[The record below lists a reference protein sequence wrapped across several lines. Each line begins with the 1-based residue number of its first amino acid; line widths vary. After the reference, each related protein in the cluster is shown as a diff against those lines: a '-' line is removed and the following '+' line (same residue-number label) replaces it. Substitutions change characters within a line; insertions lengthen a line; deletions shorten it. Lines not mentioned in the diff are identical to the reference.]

1 MVVHIFYSYI
11 IISNDKQIINS
22 LIYFMDNETQ
32 DAVITN
38 KKKFGAKPIIYILII
53 VIIVAVGLYFSR
65 GMIAATVDGSPITKS
80 TLNKKL
86 EKQFGKEVLD
96 ALIIEKLVEKA
107 AEEKNIT
114 VNDEDVNTEIQNIEN
129 QLAAQDTTLE
139 QALQT
144 QGLTVKDLKDQI
156 ILQKKLELLLAG
168 EINVTDDEVN
178 KFITDNNL
186 TIPAENPDAF
196 IAQVRQQLNQ
206 QKINTRA
213 QDWINE
219 QKSNAKIKYY
229 TEF

>member
-1 MVVHIFYSYI
+1 
-11 IISNDKQIINS
+11 
-22 LIYFMDNETQ
+22 
-32 DAVITN
+32 
-38 KKKFGAKPIIYILII
+38 
-53 VIIVAVGLYFSR
+53 
-65 GMIAATVDGSPITKS
+65 MIAATVDGSPITKS

-96 ALIIEKLVEKA
+96 ALI
-107 AEEKNIT
+107 
-114 VNDEDVNTEIQNIEN
+114 IEN

-219 QKSNAKIKYY
+219 QKSSAKIKYY